1 MSIRFLDPYS
11 HTDSPIRRLP
21 AGVKLGAAFAAVV
34 LMVLTPVTRLDYMAT
49 YAVVVVLVAAASRI
63 PPGFLMR
70 RTLLLEPFVL
80 GVALLAWFQPNG
92 RQIFAG
98 VIIKSTLC
106 LITTILLANTTPF
119 GDMLRV
125 MRRLRVPPLLV
136 TTLALMNRY
145 IYVLA
150 DEASRMQRARSA
162 RTFSSRP
169 AGLWKS
175 MASVIGILFVR
186 ASERAERIHAAMC
199 ARGWK

>member
-11 HTDSPIRRLP
+11 HTDSPLRRLP
-21 AGVKLGAAFAAVV
+21 AGVKLGAAFAGVV
-34 LMVLTPVTRLDYMAT
+34 LLVLTPVTQLIYMGA
-49 YAVVVVLVAAASRI
+49 YAVGLLVVAAASRI
-63 PPGFLMR
+63 PPAFLIR

-92 RQIFAG
+92 RQMFLG
-98 VIIKSTLC
+98 VLIKSTLC
-106 LITTILLANTTPF
+106 LTTTILLANTTPF

-150 DEASRMQRARSA
+150 EEAARMQRARSA

-169 AGLWKS
+169 SGVWQT

>member
-1 MSIRFLDPYS
+1 MNNRFLDPYS

-21 AGVKLGAAFAAVV
+21 ASVKLGAAFAGV
-34 LMVLTPVTRLDYMAT
+34 LLLVLVPVTQLAYMAA
-49 YAVVVVLVAAASRI
+49 YALALALVAAASRI
-63 PPGFLMR
+63 PPAFLIR

-92 RQIFAG
+92 RQIFLG
-98 VIIKSTLC
+98 VLIKSTLC
-106 LITTILLANTTPF
+106 LTTTILLANTTPF

-125 MRRLRVPPLLV
+125 MRRLRIPPLLV

-150 DEASRMQRARSA
+150 DEAARMQRARSA
-162 RTFSSRP
+162 RTFSTQS
-169 AGLWKS
+169 ASLWKS

>member
-1 MSIRFLDPYS
+1 MSTRFLDPYS
-11 HTDSPIRRLP
+11 HTDSPVRRLP
-21 AGVKLGAAFAAVV
+21 ASVKLGAAFAGVV
-34 LMVLTPVTRLDYMAT
+34 MMVLTPVTQPVYMAA
-49 YAVVVVLVAAASRI
+49 YAMALVLVAAASRI
-63 PPGFLMR
+63 PAAFLIR
-70 RTLLLEPFVL
+70 RTLLLEPFIL

-92 RQIFAG
+92 RQIFLG
-98 VIIKSTLC
+98 VLIKSTLC
-106 LITTILLANTTPF
+106 LTTTILLANTTPF

-125 MRRLRVPPLLV
+125 MRRLRIPPLLV

-150 DEASRMQRARSA
+150 DEAARMQRARRA
-162 RTFSSRP
+162 RTFSRRSVS
-169 AGLWKS
+169 LWKS

>member
-1 MSIRFLDPYS
+1 MSPRFLDPYV
-11 HTDSPIRRLP
+11 HTNSPIRRLP
-21 AGVKLGAAFAAVV
+21 ASVKIGAAFAGVV
-34 LMVLTPVTRLDYMAT
+34 ALVLTPVTQLSVMAVW
-49 YAVVVVLVAAASRI
+49 AAVVVLVAAASRI
-63 PPGFLMR
+63 PPLFLIR

-92 RQIFAG
+92 RQIFLG
-98 VIIKSTLC
+98 VLIKSTLC
-106 LITTILLANTTPF
+106 LTTTILLANTTPF

-125 MRRLRVPPLLV
+125 MRRLHVPPLLV

-145 IYVLA
+145 LYVLA
-150 DEASRMQRARSA
+150 DEAARMQRARSA
-162 RTFSSRP
+162 RTFTTRSAS
-169 AGLWKS
+169 LWNS